1 MDNKQ
6 FIEAVYEI
14 AFGDNAINRNFSHQE
29 VIDQLKEIN
38 EDFLKWDS
46 VNDYDK
52 EFYEQ
57 EFNTVPAK
65 QGVTEVKPLTHEEYW
80 EHPEI
85 KKLLK
90 N

>member
-29 VIDQLKEIN
+29 VIEQLKEIN
-38 EDFLKWDS
+38 EDSVKWDQ

-52 EFYEQ
+52 EFYELQ
-57 EFNTVPAK
+57 TKE
-65 QGVTEVKPLTHEEYW
+65 G
-80 EHPEI
+80 
-85 KKLLK
+85 
-90 N
+90 

>member
-1 MDNKQ
+1 MDTKQ
-6 FIEAVYEI
+6 FIEEVYEI

-29 VIDQLKEIN
+29 VIEQLKEIN
-38 EDFLKWDS
+38 EDSVKWDQ

-57 EFNTVPAK
+57 QNSSDNSEEE
-65 QGVTEVKPLTHEEYW
+65 TEIRPLTNKEYW

-90 N
+90 D